1 MRLKVGRFLM
11 LAAAT
16 IAAPRTIVAQ
26 EAVRPTV
33 RAALLNGV
41 IQLDGV
47 PDEPAWLSADSITAF
62 RQQDPA
68 EGEPGTRRTV
78 VRVLAGEAGMY
89 VGVWMDDE
97 RPDRLV
103 RAHLRRDDDLEA
115 DDYFALLIDSQHDRR
130 SGYVFGTN
138 PNGMMFDGEVEN
150 AEELNTHWNGVWDVH
165 AHVGRSGW
173 TAEFF
178 IPWQNLRYRV
188 GTTELGFNVERLMR
202 RTNEEVMW
210 TSWRRQ
216 QGLLFQEAEGTLVLP
231 SPLPPR
237 TIVEARPY
245 VAASVDGRTRSFNA
259 AGADSILTAGSAEAK
274 AGFDAKVAVAPTLAL
289 DLTVNTDFAQV
300 EADRQVVNLSR
311 FPVFFPE
318 QRQFF
323 LESAAIFQLGQSE
336 RTLLFHSRTIGLDSV
351 GGVVPIIA
359 GARLTGRL
367 GHERLG
373 LLAVRT
379 GGREDAVD
387 AVARVQHDVFS
398 RGYVGAMGTYQGGP
412 GSAGTA
418 LGAGVDVAIPLQF
431 HGQNL
436 VPQAFVAGTHSP
448 AGGPWASAWRIFLD
462 YPNDWADNFLAI
474 SRIDQGF
481 DPALGFVIQSGV
493 QRQTGAIRVFPRPH
507 RWGIRRLLVAQ
518 FAFDLSEHLDGSLDN
533 ASYTL
538 VPIGAQMESGEE
550 FRVELSHRNDVPPDT
565 FEIFPGTQLAPG
577 RYGWNRA
584 TVALESSP
592 THPVVVAIEGS
603 TGGFYDGFARE
614 LQYEVSL
621 RLEPHLIAGFEGA
634 WQRIRFSA
642 SRFTAQVHRVRVD
655 YARDPRLNGTIFLQ
669 WDNESKRLAVNG
681 RLHWIPRPGS
691 DAYLV
696 WNTAWPTGLAS
707 GIPWSRPVGSALI
720 GKLVYYFRL

>member
-1 MRLKVGRFLM
+1 MHPKVVRFLM
-11 LAAAT
+11 LAASTMAG
-16 IAAPRTIVAQ
+16 PRTGVAQ
-26 EAVRPTV
+26 EPAPPTV
-33 RAALLNGV
+33 RAAPLVGV
-41 IQLDGV
+41 IHLDGV
-47 PDEPAWLSADSITAF
+47 PDELAWRAADSITAF

-78 VRVLAGEAGMY
+78 VRVLAGDAGMY
-89 VGVWMDDE
+89 VGVWMEDE

-103 RAHLRRDDDLEA
+103 RAHVRRDDDLEA

-138 PNGMMFDGEVEN
+138 PNGMLFDGEVEN
-150 AEELNTHWNGVWDVH
+150 AEDLNTNWNGVWDVQ
-165 AHVGRSGW
+165 ARVGPSGW
-173 TAEFF
+173 TAEFY

-188 GTTELGFNVERLMR
+188 GTTQLGFNVERLMR
-202 RTNEEVMW
+202 RTNEEVLW

-231 SPLPPR
+231 APLGPR
-237 TIVEARPY
+237 GIVEARPY
-245 VAASVDGRTRSFNA
+245 VAASVDGRTRSFSVT
-259 AGADSILTAGSAEAK
+259 GADSVLTAGDADAK

-323 LESAAIFQLGQSE
+323 LESAASFQLGQSE

-351 GGVVPIIA
+351 GGVVPIVA
-359 GARLTGRL
+359 GARLIGRL

-412 GSAGTA
+412 GLAGEA
-418 LGAGVDVAIPLQF
+418 LGAGVDFAVPLQL

-436 VPQAFVAGTHSP
+436 VPQAFVAATRSP
-448 AGGPWASAWRIFLD
+448 AGRPWASAWRIFLD

-474 SRIDQGF
+474 SRIEQGF
-481 DPALGFVIQSGV
+481 DPALGFVLQSGV
-493 QRQTGAIRVFPRPH
+493 QRQTGAIRIFPRPG

-518 FAFDLSEHLDGSLDN
+518 FAFDLSEHLNGSLDN
-533 ASYTL
+533 ANYTL

-550 FRVELSHRNDVPPDT
+550 FRVELSHNDDVPPDS
-565 FEIFPGTQLAPG
+565 FEIYPGSRLAPG

-584 TVALESSP
+584 TLALESSP
-592 THPVVVAIEGS
+592 THPVVVALEGS
-603 TGGFYDGFARE
+603 TGGFYDGSARE

-621 RLEPHLIAGFEGA
+621 RLEPHVIAGIDGG
-634 WQRIRFSA
+634 WQRVRFAS
-642 SRFTAQVHRVRVD
+642 SRFTAQVHRLRLD
-655 YARDPRLNGTIFLQ
+655 YARDPRLNGTVFLQ
-669 WDNESKRLAVNG
+669 WDNESNRLAVNG
-681 RLHWIPRPGS
+681 RLHWIPRSGS

-696 WNTAWPTGLAS
+696 WNSAWPTGLAS
-707 GIPWSRPVGSALI
+707 GIPWSRPAGSALI
-720 GKLVYYFRL
+720 GKLVYYFRM